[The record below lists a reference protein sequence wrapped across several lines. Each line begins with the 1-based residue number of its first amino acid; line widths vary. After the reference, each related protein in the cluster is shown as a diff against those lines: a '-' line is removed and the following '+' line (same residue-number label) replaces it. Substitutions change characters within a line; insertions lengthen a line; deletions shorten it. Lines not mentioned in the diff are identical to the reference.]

1 MFTRTRRFKNSCF
14 YGSRT
19 TAPKENYPKT
29 LKLTLT
35 LNRGTIFLGGNCPDT
50 FSTNLLYNRIILY
63 NRTIKTIGFIYICRC
78 GLRSFWYNRFSS
90 CVKSIGYWLDTAFHD
105 ECVIKMKHE
114 LKFYLWR
121 APTLV
126 NFIQIL

>member
-1 MFTRTRRFKNSCF
+1 MRLSNFIYKCLFCFVSAYLLADDLHFSTKQFSKNFSNLLFTRTRRFKNSCF

-35 LNRGTIFLGGNCPDT
+35 LNRGAIFLGGNCPNT

-78 GLRSFWYNRFSS
+78 GLRSF
-90 CVKSIGYWLDTAFHD
+90 
-105 ECVIKMKHE
+105 
-114 LKFYLWR
+114 
-121 APTLV
+121 
-126 NFIQIL
+126 